1 MIIVKQAKNHV
12 EQLKKTIN
20 FVTHIYMNIYVT
32 LMSMLIK
39 EFCVKW
45 FIWMLKNFLK
55 KNLSQNFGLDIF
67 KLKYLKFKIP
77 IQNWGTFQN
86 FLSMKKSR

>member
-1 MIIVKQAKNHV
+1 VIIVKQAKNHV